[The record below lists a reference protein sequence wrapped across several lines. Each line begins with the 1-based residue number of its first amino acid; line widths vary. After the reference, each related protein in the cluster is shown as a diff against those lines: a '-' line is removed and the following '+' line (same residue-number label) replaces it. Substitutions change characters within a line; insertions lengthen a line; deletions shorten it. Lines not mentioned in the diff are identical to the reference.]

1 MRILDFVWWLL
12 GAEISKAATNLT
24 TLISDLGAYYTSQAK
39 FADDLKTMT
48 NVQLDP
54 GTGLTSEIKAAG
66 AKCIKVTLNNA
77 DAATKKPAVLKVEN
91 GSENTKP
98 ICAKVLANQ
107 GVDNLI
113 KGKFKYTDNTGAEK
127 DSDVGEVAISGI
139 GVTF

>member
-1 MRILDFVWWLL
+1 M
-12 GAEISKAATNLT
+12 S
-24 TLISDLGAYYTSQAK
+24 
-39 FADDLKTMT
+39 

-66 AKCIKVTLNNA
+66 SKCIKVTLTAA

-107 GVDNLI
+107 GVKNLI
-113 KGKFKYTDNTGAEK
+113 EGSFKYTDNTGAEQE
-127 DSDVGEVAISGI
+127 SAPGEVAISGI